1 MWVNLKIIMLG
12 EKKLNKNGYILY
24 GSIYITFS
32 EIQTNLSDRKQIG
45 GCLRME
51 MTGWWRG
58 QKEGRI
64 SKQRKETWC
73 FHTLGVVH
81 TLGVTNIRN
90 TLIVVIVLQV
100 YTYNK
105 T

>member
-64 SKQRKETWC
+64 SKQRKETW
-73 FHTLGVVH
+73 
-81 TLGVTNIRN
+81 GVTNIRN

>member
-1 MWVNLKIIMLG
+1 MG
-12 EKKLNKNGYILY
+12 EPQNNYARWKKLNKNGYILY
-24 GSIYITFS
+24 GSIYIKFS
-32 EIQTNLSDRKQIG
+32 EIQTNRSDRKQIG
-45 GCLRME
+45 GCLGME

-64 SKQRKETWC
+64 SKQHKETW
-73 FHTLGVVH
+73 
-81 TLGVTNIRN
+81 GVTNICN

-100 YTYNK
+100 YTHNK

>member
-1 MWVNLKIIMLG
+1 MLG

-64 SKQRKETWC
+64 SKQRKETW
-73 FHTLGVVH
+73 
-81 TLGVTNIRN
+81 GVTNICN

>member
-64 SKQRKETWC
+64 SKQRKETW
-73 FHTLGVVH
+73 
-81 TLGVTNIRN
+81 GVTNICN

>member
-1 MWVNLKIIMLG
+1 MLG

-64 SKQRKETWC
+64 SKQRKETW
-73 FHTLGVVH
+73 
-81 TLGVTNIRN
+81 GVTNIRN

>member
-1 MWVNLKIIMLG
+1 
-12 EKKLNKNGYILY
+12 
-24 GSIYITFS
+24 
-32 EIQTNLSDRKQIG
+32 
-45 GCLRME
+45 ME

-64 SKQRKETWC
+64 SKQHKETW
-73 FHTLGVVH
+73 
-81 TLGVTNIRN
+81 GVTNICN

-100 YTYNK
+100 YTHNK

>member
-1 MWVNLKIIMLG
+1 MSIQTLYPLSHQG
-12 EKKLNKNGYILY
+12 SPYYIK
-24 GSIYITFS
+24 FS

-45 GCLRME
+45 GCLGME

-58 QKEGRI
+58 QKEERI
-64 SKQRKETWC
+64 SKQHKEIW
-73 FHTLGVVH
+73 
-81 TLGVTNIRN
+81 GVTNTCN